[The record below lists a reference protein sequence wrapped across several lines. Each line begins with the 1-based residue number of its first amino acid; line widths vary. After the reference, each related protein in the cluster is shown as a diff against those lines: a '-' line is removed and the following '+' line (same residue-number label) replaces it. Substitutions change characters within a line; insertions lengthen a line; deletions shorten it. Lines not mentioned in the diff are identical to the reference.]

1 LRVRAHF
8 VVVEWRRVRREARS
22 FWRICRAG
30 GAVLLEWDWE
40 REARAAED
48 DCEASVS
55 ATSAVCISPM
65 SAVGSDYINCNFA
78 RLSVCRTS
86 LIENFQFENFHS
98 WFHYGGGAI
107 VGSTN
112 TDRGI

>member
-8 VVVEWRRVRREARS
+8 VVVEWRRVRREERS

-30 GAVLLEWDWE
+30 GVLLLERDWE

-55 ATSAVCISPM
+55 AASAVFQR
-65 SAVGSDYINCNFA
+65 SAVGSNIIFAICA
-78 RLSVCRTS
+78 RLSVCRRTS
-86 LIENFQFENFHS
+86 FDRRTQIISILGFRC
-98 WFHYGGGAI
+98 GGDAI
-107 VGSTN
+107 AS
-112 TDRGI
+112 RP